1 MHTYVHVRARV
12 LSLPELHLNGNIG
25 CYSSRLSSEVGL
37 HHRRAPSACVLKG
50 FSTAKY
56 SRFVIITLESGE
68 KEDLGRIFRGR
79 GRGGDGGCGKG
90 RRVLVVGGGEGGREG
105 G

>member
-1 MHTYVHVRARV
+1 MHGDILVTQA
-12 LSLPELHLNGNIG
+12 G
-25 CYSSRLSSEVGL
+25 RLSSEERL

-50 FSTAKY
+50 FTAAKC
-56 SRFVIITLESGE
+56 SRFVIITLESDE

-79 GRGGDGGCGKG
+79 GRGGDGGCGKR

-105 G
+105 GEGG